1 MGKNAKKIAGLGG
14 RNWFALVIF
23 GLFGQIAWTIENL
36 YFNVFLYKTVTYDP
50 DAVATMVAASAA
62 AATVTTLLMGVASDR
77 AGKRKPFISFGYI
90 VWGLA
95 IMAFALITKEN
106 TARLFPAANAV
117 TMTAAIVVVMDCV
130 MTFFGSTANDA
141 AFNAWVTDITVPET
155 RGRAEGVLSALPLLA
170 LLVVFGGLDGLTQ
183 SGSWTMF
190 YAVVGGMVS
199 LGGLLGLF
207 LLKDKPGLAAPKTD
221 LFYGFRWSVV
231 KANKQ
236 LYRLLLLMAIYCT
249 AQQVFFPYMI
259 IYLEYTLGIQD
270 YAVLLGAVLILAAA
284 ASILG
289 GRLVDKYGKWRF
301 FYLFGAIF
309 TAGLV
314 LVYLHGVFLKEAGAL
329 MLPLLGVF
337 AVIMLGG
344 SLLLSLVINAAVRD
358 YTPEAQRGHFNGIR
372 MIFFVLIPM
381 VAGPFIG
388 ARIIK
393 SGPTY
398 LDEFGAAQLVP
409 NAGIFLG
416 AALVALLMFAP
427 MAIAVKRMK
436 AEQAGERRSHK
447 HSKGDSA

>member
-1 MGKNAKKIAGLGG
+1 
-14 RNWFALVIF
+14 
-23 GLFGQIAWTIENL
+23 
-36 YFNVFLYKTVTYDP
+36 
-50 DAVATMVAASAA
+50 MVAASAVV
-62 AATVTTLLMGVASDR
+62 ATLTTLLMGMASDK
-77 AGKRKPFISFGYI
+77 AGKRRPFIAFGYI
-90 VWGLA
+90 VWGLS
-95 IMAFALITKEN
+95 IMSFALISKEN

-117 TMTAAIVVVMDCV
+117 TMTVVLIVVMDCV

-155 RGRAEGVLSALPLLA
+155 RGRAEGVLGALPLLA
-170 LLVVFGGLDGLTQ
+170 RLIVFGGLDGITQ
-183 SGSWTMF
+183 RGDWALF
-190 YAVVGGMVS
+190 YMLIGGLVS

-207 LLKDKPGLAAPKTD
+207 LLKDKPGLAMEKTD
-221 LFYGFRWSVV
+221 LLYGFRPGVI

-236 LYRLLLLMAIYCT
+236 LYRMLVLMGIYCT

-259 IYLEYTLGIQD
+259 IYLEYYLGIRD
-270 YAVLLGAVLILAAA
+270 YAVLLGAVLTLAAA

-289 GRLVDKYGKWRF
+289 GRLVDKYGKRRF
-301 FYLFGAIF
+301 FYLSGAIF

-314 LVYLHGVFLKEAGAL
+314 LVYLHGVFLKEAGG
-329 MLPLLGVF
+329 LPLLGVF

-393 SGPTY
+393 SGPVY
-398 LDEFGAAQLVP
+398 LDEFGAAQIIP

-416 AALVALLMFAP
+416 AALVALLMFVP
-427 MAIAVKRMK
+427 MAVVVRQMK
-436 AEQAGERRSHK
+436 AEQAGEKIISGEDQM
-447 HSKGDSA
+447 KGEHDW